1 MGWREQLKAS
11 PASFRGVPFQVLD
24 HSLEG
29 GRRHAVHE
37 YPQRNR
43 PFVEDL
49 GARTRRFRLE
59 GFIVGENYR
68 TNRDELL
75 KACTTAGE
83 GNPGG
88 ELVHPYF
95 GAIQVACDSIR
106 VREASQEGGMCRVSL
121 SFVESGTA
129 PRPRIGVNAGAAAD
143 SQSENLNDLT
153 AAQIA
158 RVLKGAGE
166 VQEVRDATSG
176 ALAAAGEFMQSMS
189 LNGLTQDIAA
199 FSDQATS
206 LVNDA
211 AELATSPASLAAAVW
226 DAGNALYNAA
236 GNALE
241 GLFAFEVLFG
251 VDNTLGGLS
260 STNSQAADS
269 NITATTDLIYS
280 MAIAGAVRSA
290 VRADFPSRQ
299 DAEQAR
305 DRIAAQV
312 DLLSESADDGTYDG
326 LRDLLAT
333 LVAGTPN
340 PGLQLPNLEDVV
352 LPAVLPSLVLA
363 WNRYGDTARELEL
376 VARNNPPRP
385 GFLPGGVTLQVLVDA

>member
-24 HSLEG
+24 HSLES

-37 YPQRNR
+37 YPQRDR

-49 GARTRRFRLE
+49 GARTRRIRLD
-59 GFIVGENYR
+59 GFIIGENYR
-68 TNRDELL
+68 ATRDALL
-75 KACTTAGE
+75 LACTTEGE

-95 GAIQVACDSIR
+95 GAIQVACESIR
-106 VREASQEGGMCRVSL
+106 VREASAEGGMCRVSL
-121 SFVESGTA
+121 SFVESGVG
-129 PRPRIGVNAGAAAD
+129 PRPRIGINAGAAAD
-143 SQSENLNDLT
+143 SQSEILSDLT
-153 AAQIA
+153 ADQIA

-166 VQEVRDATSG
+166 AQQVRDATSG
-176 ALAAAGEFMQSMS
+176 VLQEVGETMQSMS
-189 LNGLTQDIAA
+189 LNGLIQDVAA
-199 FSDQATS
+199 FADKATS
-206 LVNDA
+206 MVNEA
-211 AELATSPASLAAAVW
+211 SALATAPARLAAAVW
-226 DAGNALYNAA
+226 AAGEALFNAA

-251 VDNTLGGLS
+251 VDNTIGGLG
-260 STNSQAADS
+260 STNELAADS
-269 NITATTDLIYS
+269 NKLATTDLVYA

-299 DAEQAR
+299 DAEAAR
-305 DRIAAQV
+305 DRIAAQI
-312 DLLSESADDGTYDG
+312 DLLSESAADGPYDG
-326 LRDLLAT
+326 LRDLLTT

-340 PGLQLPNLEDVV
+340 PGLALPNLEDIV
-352 LPAVLPSLVLA
+352 LPSSLPSLVLA